1 MNWSNYR
8 IAKLLFALMLINGGG
23 TKGIA
28 QTIVNPVFDRID
40 TQSFRVEKV
49 EITKDTTFVYCSY
62 SAEAGSW
69 ANISKDTHIVIHNTN
84 KKLSLLKCIG
94 LPFSPQQKIF
104 NSAERCNVLLCFP
117 VIPTKSKFD
126 LIENASG
133 KAFNIYGIDL
143 NNQYTNAYQDSE
155 LKRFSNM
162 ASFYD
167 SAGDTIKALQFK
179 RKELE
184 AAQYVYGIMS
194 EPLMYTLG
202 IASLIYYKYGFYEEA
217 IKLANQEGEILVK
230 ISGTSSED
238 YTRYLCTL
246 AMFYSNAKN
255 YEKSISLYKK
265 SISLFDSLNII
276 DDEYA
281 LTLRS
286 ISNNYY
292 KIGDFENSLIYQQ
305 KCIDVKRAMG
315 KADTYIEELFNTLI
329 HPHGGK
335 NDIISRIE
343 IVEKEL
349 ENHPTFID
357 INSPGILGLYKQIAS
372 KYSLID
378 DNKNAIEYC
387 EKALAIMDGNKY
399 NDNEDYA
406 ELLGLKCKYQQRS
419 GLKDEAIS
427 SGTAAK
433 QLYESLNTMSLKYA
447 ELLDDLACAYGLA
460 MDYEK
465 SIHLQ
470 TIAAGIYEKIKDWL
484 SLAEA
489 YNSIS
494 HYYQS
499 AENLDD
505 AEQNIKKA
513 IDVLNEHDNAQQYI
527 NDEVEL
533 TGNNMINDPFALA
546 SIKERI
552 NTDKSNFH
560 QTLARIYQKKGD
572 LTNAINTELKNGA
585 IIKSMGDDQLYVIHL
600 MTLSQYYQ
608 SNQQLNEAIVCA
620 EKSVQLLTNDN
631 RISLALPKLQLAI
644 ICFQAGDTAKAI
656 HYAEESVSASKSFD
670 DKDGRIA
677 AQSNLSYF
685 YWKKRDY
692 GKAEQCLSEELDY
705 LRNFISN
712 ELKGMTTEQKQR
724 LWSKYE
730 HNFLL
735 YRNIVEKSNRDDVL
749 LSKLYNYVLFSKSLL
764 LDADIQ
770 NDANRMKIT
779 WKDIQQQLSDED
791 IAIEFISTIEE
802 EGNYYTYHALVLDKN
817 NPNPK
822 MITLYSET
830 KLEEIKKTTTR
841 NIRDVVGEL
850 IWEPIIAQYNNA
862 RSIYFSTDGILNI
875 LPIEYYNVNSITN
888 MFEQYNM
895 YRLTSTKEIIFDD
908 QKKIKKNAV
917 LYGGLD
923 YELNEPSCNNEN
935 SNSLWRSINTRGG
948 FEPLTNTYEEIQ
960 DIANLLKFQ
969 NVETDLYFGKHGTE
983 DSFKNLSGKEVSMIH
998 LSTHGMYVSP
1008 NNVIQ
1013 KKKENNFDFIEI
1025 INNERDPVKE
1035 DIVLTHSFLV
1045 MSGGNKLTR
1054 HETIEPGIND
1064 GILTAFEISQLDL
1077 SKLDLVVLSACET
1090 GLGDLDN
1097 GGVYG
1102 LQRGFKKAGANTIL
1116 MSLDKVDDEATK
1128 LLMVE
1133 FYKNLMSGKTKQQ
1146 SLKDAQHY
1154 LRKVE
1159 NGKYDN
1165 PKYWTSFIMLDGLN

>member
-84 KKLSLLKCIG
+84 KKFSLLKCIG

-104 NSAERCNVLLCFP
+104 NSAERCNVLLCYP
-117 VIPTKSKFD
+117 AIPIKSKFD
-126 LIENASG
+126 IIENATG

-143 NNQYTNAYQDSE
+143 NNQYTNTYQDSE

-179 RKELE
+179 TKELE

-230 ISGTSSED
+230 ISGTSSEN
-238 YTRYLCTL
+238 YTRYLSTL
-246 AMFYSNAKN
+246 AMLYSNAKN

-265 SISLFDSLNII
+265 SISLFDSLSII

-292 KIGDFENSLIYQQ
+292 KIGDYGNSLFYQQ
-305 KCIDVKRAMG
+305 KCIDVRRAMG

-447 ELLDDLACAYGLA
+447 ELLGDLARAYGLA
-460 MDYEK
+460 LNFEK
-465 SIHLQ
+465 SIQLQ
-470 TIAAGIYEKIKDWL
+470 SIAADIYENVKDWL
-484 SLAEA
+484 SLAEV
-489 YNSIS
+489 YNDIGN
-494 HYYQS
+494 YYQS
-499 AENLDD
+499 AENLDN
-505 AEQNIKKA
+505 AERNIKKA

-527 NDEVEL
+527 DDEVEL

-546 SIKERI
+546 SINQRI

-585 IIKSMGDDQLYVIHL
+585 IIKSMDDSQLYAIHL
-600 MTLSQYYQ
+600 MTLSEYYQ
-608 SNQQLNEAIVCA
+608 RNQQLNEAIVCA

-677 AQSNLSYF
+677 AQSYLSYF

-692 GKAEQCLSEELDY
+692 GKAEQYLSEALDY
-705 LRNFISN
+705 LRNYISN
-712 ELKGMTTEQKQR
+712 EITGMTTEQKQR

-779 WKDIQQQLSDED
+779 WKDIQQKLSDED

-802 EGNYYTYHALVLDKN
+802 EGNYHTYHALVLDKN
-817 NPNPK
+817 YPSPK

-830 KLEEIKKTTTR
+830 KLEEIKKTTMR
-841 NIRDVVGEL
+841 NIRDIVGEM
-850 IWEPIIAQYNNA
+850 IWKPIISQYPQIEN
-862 RSIYFSTDGILNI
+862 IYFSPDGVLHM
-875 LPIEYYNVNSITN
+875 LPIEYFNVNSATN
-888 MFEQYNM
+888 MFEHYNM
-895 YRLTSTKEIIFDD
+895 YRLSSTKELLKGHTRQRLGKAI
-908 QKKIKKNAV
+908 

-923 YELNEPSCNNEN
+923 YNLSTVTNTKGNEISAFVRGIAE
-935 SNSLWRSINTRGG
+935 RGG
-948 FEPLTNTYEEIQ
+948 FDPLYNTLVETQ
-960 DIANLLKFQ
+960 DIRDLLLSKNISAAVFSGR
-969 NVETDLYFGKHGTE
+969 DGTE
-983 DSFKNLSGKEVSMIH
+983 QSFKMLPNQGVSIIH
-998 LSTHGMYVSP
+998 FATHGMYINP
-1008 NNVIQ
+1008 EQITQ
-1013 KKKENNFDFIEI
+1013 KKQESNFDFLESIT
-1025 INNERDPVKE
+1025 NENDPVKE
-1035 DIVLTHSFLV
+1035 DATLTRSFLV
-1045 MSGGNKLTR
+1045 MSGGNQLILRDKTSN
-1054 HETIEPGIND
+1054 GDD
-1064 GILTAFEISQLDL
+1064 GILTALEVSQTNL
-1077 SKLDLVVLSACET
+1077 KGLDLVVLSACESAR
-1090 GLGDLDN
+1090 GYIYND
-1097 GGVYG
+1097 GVYG

-1116 MSLDKVDDEATK
+1116 MSLDKVDDEATRI
-1128 LLMVE
+1128 LMVE
-1133 FYKNLMSGKTKQQ
+1133 FYKNLISGKTKHQ
-1146 SLKDAQHY
+1146 SLKDAQY
-1154 LRKVE
+1154 NLRTIE
-1159 NGKYDN
+1159 NGKYDK
-1165 PKYWTSFIMLDGLN
+1165 PEYWASFIMLDGLN